1 MRDNG
6 YSCLLV
12 CGLKGREHYEGY
24 VANEYIEGLAIFPLD
39 SDPCVV
45 SWHPKMVIRRM
56 GSKTDSERFWIKDL
70 RIGNYGP
77 IIVSALKERGLERA
91 SIGVIG
97 LEVGEAGSPEGIVPY
112 NTWRKVLESLPD
124 AHFSDA
130 TWWFREVMIAK
141 SAEELSV
148 LRYCATLGERACQAM
163 LDTVKPG
170 ATEFSVF
177 QAIQDAIHSGG
188 GVSHDPFLIMTWGK
202 DDIGWSEPP
211 WAYYGGAPRKV
222 EPGDLIMAEL
232 FPAYGGLETQQQMS
246 VAIAPVEPAIAELGT
261 VARHCYDAG
270 IASLRPGNKF
280 SDVWQAMLK
289 PLEAVN
295 GWSLTPMIH
304 SVAPLGWVGGMGF
317 NLEQMPEH
325 LKHFRKDMPLE
336 MGGRDI
342 VLKDGMS
349 FAFEPNACRGQ
360 RRVNVG
366 GSVVVRGD
374 TPEQLNT
381 LANRLHV
388 VN

>member
-1 MRDNG
+1 MKVMSPTNI
-6 YSCLLV
+6 SK
-12 CGLKGREHYEGY
+12 GLQSFPST
-24 VANEYIEGLAIFPLD
+24 AIRASFHGIPRWSYD
-39 SDPCVV
+39 AWDPR
-45 SWHPKMVIRRM
+45 PN
-56 GSKTDSERFWIKDL
+56 SEQFWIKDS